1 MAYIVSALIVGL
13 CLYFILRPFFSKE
26 ANLQTDAIVDDL
38 EVLTLDQIYA
48 TLNELEME
56 FHMGK
61 LSEQN
66 YKNLKSQYEYMA
78 AEKLKEEAYADE
90 ERNSGSKKEEK

>member
-13 CLYFILRPFFSKE
+13 CLYFILRPFFTKE
-26 ANLQTDAIVDDL
+26 TSLRTNTIENDL
-38 EVLTLDQIYA
+38 EGFTLDQIYA

-66 YKNLKSQYEYMA
+66 YKHLKSQYEYMA
-78 AEKLKEEAYADE
+78 AEKLKEEAYMDE
-90 ERNSGSKKEEK
+90 ESKE